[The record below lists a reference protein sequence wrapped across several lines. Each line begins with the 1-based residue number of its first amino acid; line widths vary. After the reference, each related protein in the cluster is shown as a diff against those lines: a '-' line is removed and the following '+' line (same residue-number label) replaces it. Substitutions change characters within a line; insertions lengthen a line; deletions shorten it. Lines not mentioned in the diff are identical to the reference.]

1 MGKRWADP
9 FVKKVHLYPVN
20 CLPMSTPIFTTK
32 KLEKLIQK
40 YIKSKE
46 QAGDPGILGKWN
58 ATVFY
63 INRRKNWLLFNPRTH
78 YSVILENITAKDLP
92 NMQEKFREEF
102 QLQLLVDGIDITQKQ
117 VDWLVED
124 VSLHSTDADRSALG
138 YINEILYT
146 IDCYQDPEYYKS
158 LAEINVYLN
167 NSIFSL
173 DGSSKYTRLTKPK
186 EEMEKILKAYMGTE
200 QDMDVGSKS
209 LN

>member
-1 MGKRWADP
+1 
-9 FVKKVHLYPVN
+9 
-20 CLPMSTPIFTTK
+20 MSTPIFTTK

-40 YIKSKE
+40 YIKPKE
-46 QAGDPGILGKWN
+46 QVGDLGILGKWN

-63 INRRKNWLLFNPRTH
+63 INRRRNWLLFNPQTH

-92 NMQEKFREEF
+92 NIQDKFREEF
-102 QLQLLVDGIDITQKQ
+102 LLQLAVDGIDITQKQ
-117 VDWLVED
+117 VDWLVEE

-138 YINEILYT
+138 YINEILYA
-146 IDCYQDPEYYKS
+146 IDCHQDPEYYKS

-186 EEMEKILKAYMGTE
+186 EEMEKLLKAYMGTE
-200 QDMDVGSKS
+200 RDMDVRSKS

>member
-1 MGKRWADP
+1 MNILSSS
-9 FVKKVHLYPVN
+9 KKIS
-20 CLPMSTPIFTTK
+20 MSTPIFTTK

-40 YIKSKE
+40 YVKPKD

-63 INRRKNWLLFNPRTH
+63 INRRKNWLLFNPKTH

-102 QLQLLVDGIDITQKQ
+102 LLQLVVDGIDITQKQ

-146 IDCYQDPEYYKS
+146 IDCHQDPEYYKS
-158 LAEINVYLN
+158 LAEINIYLN

-173 DGSSKYTRLTKPK
+173 DGPSRYTRLTKPK
-186 EEMEKILKAYMGTE
+186 EEMGKILKAYMGTE
-200 QDMDVGSKS
+200 QDMDIGSKS
-209 LN
+209 LD

>member
-1 MGKRWADP
+1 
-9 FVKKVHLYPVN
+9 
-20 CLPMSTPIFTTK
+20 MSTPIFTTK

-40 YIKSKE
+40 YIKPKE
-46 QAGDPGILGKWN
+46 QAGDSGILGKWN
-58 ATVFY
+58 ATVFHL
-63 INRRKNWLLFNPRTH
+63 NRRKNWLLFNPKTH
-78 YSVILENITAKDLP
+78 YSLILENINAKDLP
-92 NMQEKFREEF
+92 NIQEKFREEF
-102 QLQLLVDGIDITQKQ
+102 LLQLAVDGIDITLKQ

-146 IDCYQDPEYYKS
+146 IDCYQNLEYYKS

-173 DGSSKYTRLTKPK
+173 DGPSKYTRPTKPK
-186 EEMEKILKAYMGTE
+186 EEMEKILKAYIGT
-200 QDMDVGSKS
+200 DRDIPIHPIP